1 MESRVFAKH
10 RQCWLRMTMVIVFAP
25 GLLALI
31 MMMVVLRPLTAYED
45 GFHGPDGM
53 WQDVLAW
60 VRSGEL
66 RFPNWQRATR
76 GHLPHRHA
84 SSQPRFDSD

>member
-1 MESRVFAKH
+1 MKRREPL
-10 RQCWLRMTMVIVFAP
+10 LRMLFVIAAAP

-31 MMMVVLRPLTAYED
+31 AMMVILRPLTAYED

-53 WQDVLAW
+53 WHDILAW
-60 VRSGEL
+60 ARTGEL

-76 GHLPHRHA
+76 GHLGRTVHPERA
-84 SSQPRFDSD
+84 KFPLK